1 MDGIE
6 KVGRLKPDEDRDV
19 VRVIVDGPGDILVIP
34 RSVMAMMV
42 RDAGD
47 EQMMEIRVEETVYL
61 AFTWQVKNMLAKWP
75 WKKAG
80 VFVMVS

>member
-1 MDGIE
+1 MDGIL

-19 VRVIVDGPGDILVIP
+19 VRVIVDGPGDLLVIP
-34 RSVMAMMV
+34 RSLMVVMV

-47 EQMMEIRVEETVYL
+47 EPMMEIRVEEMVYL
-61 AFTWQVKNMLAKWP
+61 AFTWQVKNMLVKWP